1 MRHLQFIAGW
11 ICLLVFVVL
20 SPIWFLIT
28 AIATLG
34 IELSYPAVFKDL
46 MASFKKIDDGEV

>member
-11 ICLLVFVVL
+11 ICLLAFVVL

-28 AIATLG
+28 AIASLG
-34 IELSYPAVFKDL
+34 IELSYPAVFKEL
-46 MASFKKIDDGEV
+46 IAGFKKIENKEV